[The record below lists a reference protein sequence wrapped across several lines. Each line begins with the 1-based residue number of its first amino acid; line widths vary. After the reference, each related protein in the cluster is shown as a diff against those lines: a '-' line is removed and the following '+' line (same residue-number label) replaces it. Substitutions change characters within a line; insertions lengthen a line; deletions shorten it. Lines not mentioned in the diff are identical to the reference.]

1 MPERFSALK
10 ASAKD
15 SSAALLT
22 SVVIIPVAA
31 GIFVISAFLGSS
43 YPPSLKVKLNPKST
57 LCNTKSNVSID
68 KKEEKVF
75 ELIDRLE
82 RGINQVFDEVLELN
96 TDSIYKVPNLSYR
109 LTELTSLLDDTYEA
123 YDYLH
128 TIGLEDYQDATRRL
142 QLKRMLATTV
152 SIWAFLSNP
161 LLGIGSFI
169 LLNNKANKDY
179 ALEIESIDEFTDK
192 YDDERI
198 ERIVNTLSNTC
209 RIFNGKVIKLSN
221 KVKEIEESQ
230 DKNDVL
236 TLVASECIELYVS
249 GKMDNSFVEDA
260 TDELKNKIIS
270 TLKRSLKSYSTDI
283 NELLELE
290 KIHNEDSV
298 KLIKE
303 YKKN

>member
-1 MPERFSALK
+1 M
-10 ASAKD
+10 D
-15 SSAALLT
+15 I
-22 SVVIIPVAA
+22 VN
-31 GIFVISAFLGSS
+31 
-43 YPPSLKVKLNPKST
+43 Y
-57 LCNTKSNVSID
+57 TKSNVSID

>member
-1 MPERFSALK
+1 M
-10 ASAKD
+10 D
-15 SSAALLT
+15 I
-22 SVVIIPVAA
+22 VN
-31 GIFVISAFLGSS
+31 
-43 YPPSLKVKLNPKST
+43 Y
-57 LCNTKSNVSID
+57 TKSNVSID

-221 KVKEIEESQ
+221 QVKEIEASQ
-230 DKNDVL
+230 DRNDVL

-260 TDELKNKIIS
+260 TDELKHKIIS